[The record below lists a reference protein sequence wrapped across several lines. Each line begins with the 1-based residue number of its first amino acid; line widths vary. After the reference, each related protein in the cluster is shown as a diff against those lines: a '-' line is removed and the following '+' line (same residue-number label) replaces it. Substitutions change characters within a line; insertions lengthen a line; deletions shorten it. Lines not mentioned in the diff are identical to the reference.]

1 METEKDKKDKVIQVV
16 KDKFSKL
23 PLGFIIGAAI
33 GGGLYLYA
41 TKSRGSK
48 SVNAI
53 TNVAKLAAP
62 YVIIAILNHLHHM
75 LVDGKSHFIDLKI
88 INRDPTK

>member
-16 KDKFSKL
+16 KEKFSRL

-53 TNVAKLAAP
+53 TNVTKLAAP
-62 YVIIAILNHLHHM
+62 YVIIAILDK
-75 LVDGKSHFIDLKI
+75 LVDSYET
-88 INRDPTK
+88 NRSREIEEAEVEVK

>member
-1 METEKDKKDKVIQVV
+1 METEKPQKDKVIQVV
-16 KDKFSKL
+16 KEKFSRL
-23 PLGFIIGAAI
+23 PLGLIVGVAI

-41 TKSRGSK
+41 TKNKGTK

-62 YVIIAILNHLHHM
+62 YVIIAFLDK
-75 LVDGKSHFIDLKI
+75 LVENYDT
-88 INRDPTK
+88 NRGREIEDADAEVK

>member
-41 TKSRGSK
+41 TRSKGTK

-53 TNVAKLAAP
+53 TNMAKLATP
-62 YVIIAILNHLHHM
+62 YVIIAMLDK
-75 LVDGKSHFIDLKI
+75 LVDTYETSR
-88 INRDPTK
+88 NREIEEAEAEVN

>member
-1 METEKDKKDKVIQVV
+1 METEKHKKEKVIQVV
-16 KDKFSKL
+16 KEKFSRL

-41 TKSRGSK
+41 TKGKGTK

-62 YVIIAILNHLHHM
+62 YVIIAILDK
-75 LVDGKSHFIDLKI
+75 LVENYES
-88 INRDPTK
+88 NRNREIEEAEAEVK